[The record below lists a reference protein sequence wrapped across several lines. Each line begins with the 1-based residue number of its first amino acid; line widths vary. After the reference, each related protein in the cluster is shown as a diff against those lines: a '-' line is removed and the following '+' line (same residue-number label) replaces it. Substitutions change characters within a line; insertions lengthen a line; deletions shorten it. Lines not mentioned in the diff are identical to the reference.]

1 MSWRQGCFVVVGQ
14 MLDPD
19 VGRLHPSQARPGDH
33 PTGCLSR
40 SGLRRARARAGWE
53 GWGAPYVPSDD
64 SPAPL
69 REENSGDQVTPIAL
83 AKKPP
88 LAPLS
93 GG

>member
-1 MSWRQGCFVVVGQ
+1 

-19 VGRLHPSQARPGDH
+19 VSVVSTPPRPYQVTTRLGVCRNGM
-33 PTGCLSR
+33 
-40 SGLRRARARAGWE
+40 RRAKAGWE

-69 REENSGDQVTPIAL
+69 REENSGDQVILIAL